1 MVSDLSFCFIFVL
14 VIADGWR
21 EETSKKIL
29 AWCMDRDDIF
39 NVRFVVSFKHD
50 SEQYVI
56 NDLSSPVLWLIYISK
71 CHQGMNK
78 LFTIGSL
85 SCHVFLF
92 HCVGVFAIFSSD
104 MISTV

>member
-14 VIADGWR
+14 FIADGWR

-39 NVRFVVSFKHD
+39 NVRLVVSFKHD

-56 NDLSSPVLWLIYISK
+56 NDLSSPVLWLIYIDK

-85 SCHVFLF
+85 SCHIFFVSLCG
-92 HCVGVFAIFSSD
+92 CVCYF
-104 MISTV
+104 